1 MKTARQLAIAIL
13 IFISAFGLYFGT
25 RMLIDPTGNSLGL
38 PFYLLNGT
46 MFKDYVIPGWTLL
59 AGLGVLGLIT
69 VIATFRKTGWY
80 PVMILVQG
88 LVVVAIVI
96 AQMILLG
103 NDYFLQYF
111 FLMIGFFIVALG
123 FLLGQMK
130 KTEATKNNNHNNVH
144 KKQNNRH

>member
-13 IFISAFGLYFGT
+13 VFISAFGLYFGT
-25 RMLIDPTGNSLGL
+25 RMLIDPSGNSLGL

-46 MFKDYVIPGWTLL
+46 MFKDYIIPGWTLL
-59 AGLGVLGLIT
+59 VGLGVLGLFT
-69 VIATFRKTGWY
+69 VIVTFKKTGWY

-130 KTEATKNNNHNNVH
+130 KTEATKNNHNNGH
-144 KKQNNRH
+144 KKQNNHY